1 MANCS
6 GTYSGGK
13 TKWYSCHQV
22 WTQCRFFQSRT
33 APNCHGVSKR
43 SWCMIDFSRP
53 IRPHTSTS
61 RRHVGFTCRH
71 SPSYPHEII
80 LKAYFASDAM
90 LLCVLKKE
98 HPCSVLDKFSRSCQ
112 QLPQFQPW
120 SIMFHTCLHCKDL
133 PANDICDWM
142 KQLQLQL
149 TYFIHVLPWWFQ
161 LKSLLICT
169 HILSLSM

>member
-43 SWCMIDFSRP
+43 SRCMIDFSRP

-61 RRHVGFTCRH
+61 RHHVGFTCRH

-98 HPCSVLDKFSRSCQ
+98 HPCSVLDKFSRSCH

-120 SIMFHTCLHCKDL
+120 SIMFHTCFTVR
-133 PANDICDWM
+133 IC
-142 KQLQLQL
+142 QLMIFVIEWNSCN
-149 TYFIHVLPWWFQ
+149 YSW
-161 LKSLLICT
+161 
-169 HILSLSM
+169 HILYMYYLDGFNWKAC